1 MVVSAAA
8 TSEEFSRVMMDDLF
22 VAQDSRPA
30 HVQPVTL
37 GSLAPF
43 DRGLLVIVGLVTQF
57 IEASCLEP
65 VAVIKLSQVRERL
78 DAADPWLHAASG
90 DSIVR
95 RRVILKGEQS
105 DRTYAI
111 GEAVIDPGRL
121 PASLEERLDTGDEG
135 IGRLLR
141 RTRVESHGELLWYGQ
156 AVSDLPPELDDLG
169 DRTWLTRTYRL
180 LRGGEPM
187 ITISEWFPMT
197 ACGDDRR

>member
-1 MVVSAAA
+1 MSAAA

-78 DAADPWLHAASG
+78 DVADPWLHAASG

-111 GEAVIDPGRL
+111 GEAVIAPGRL

-187 ITISEWFPMT
+187 MTISEWFPMT

>member
-1 MVVSAAA
+1 
-8 TSEEFSRVMMDDLF
+8 MMDDLF

-78 DAADPWLHAASG
+78 DVADPWLHASSG

-187 ITISEWFPMT
+187 MTISEWFPMT

>member
-1 MVVSAAA
+1 VSAAA

-78 DAADPWLHAASG
+78 DVADPWLHAASG

-135 IGRLLR
+135 GIGRLLR

-187 ITISEWFPMT
+187 MTISEWFPMT